1 MHVIVVAISQI
12 LYKYQKFREIA
23 TTTLNLFF
31 ENWFWGKNNASI
43 KIENVPIELYT
54 MDLKNSFAK
63 IRGLRNT

>member
-1 MHVIVVAISQI
+1 MHVVIVVAISQI

-43 KIENVPIELYT
+43 KIENVPIE
-54 MDLKNSFAK
+54 
-63 IRGLRNT
+63 

>member
-1 MHVIVVAISQI
+1 MLLLQFTNSLQ
-12 LYKYQKFREIA
+12 KYQKFREIA